1 MLKVLYITGYKNF
14 ELGIFDNKAKE
25 VVFIKKAIQKRLE
38 NLIEEGLEW
47 VIISG
52 QLGVELW
59 AGETVIELKRTFPD
73 LRLGIITPFIQHESN
88 WNDKN
93 KEYYQAIVSQADFV
107 QSVSKQPYVNPMQ
120 FKNRDQFLLNKTGG
134 ALIFYDDE
142 KEGSPQYFWKKAKEY
157 ADSHRYEVMQI
168 SFYDIQQII
177 EEAAYE
183 HNNE

>member
-14 ELGIFDNKAKE
+14 ELGVFDNKAKE
-25 VVFIKKAIQKRLE
+25 VAFIKKGIQKRLE
-38 NLIEEGLEW
+38 NLIQEGLEW

-59 AGETVIELKRTFPD
+59 AGEAVIELKQTYPE
-73 LRLGIITPFIQHESN
+73 LRLAILPPFLQHESN

-93 KEYYQAIVSQADFV
+93 KEYYLAIVSQADFV
-107 QSVSKQPYVNPMQ
+107 QPVSNQPYVNPIQ
-120 FKNRDQFLLNKTGG
+120 FKNRDQFVLNKTDG

-142 KEGSPQYFWKKAKEY
+142 KEGSPQYFWKKAREH
-157 ADSHRYEVMQI
+157 AQSHKYEVMQI

-177 EEAAYE
+177 EEAVYE
-183 HNNE
+183 HNND